1 MMSSDHANNKIGVF
15 IRVIKRKPK
24 IECMNS
30 LFVRLRGM
38 YSLQTFV
45 YEIKKNTLPIFI
57 FTIKHVCQSIT
68 SEYELCR

>member
-1 MMSSDHANNKIGVF
+1 MMSSDHANNKKGVF

-45 YEIKKNTLPIFI
+45 YEIKK
-57 FTIKHVCQSIT
+57 KHSTYIYIYNKT
-68 SEYELCR
+68 RLSKYYI